1 MAAEKETARPSGVGS
16 PAAREAPAS
25 NTTTSA
31 NDPGWSRHQ
40 IVAVGNM
47 ASGSDGTTVTPS
59 VATAGTEDRPPSVA
73 VGGAS
78 DANIT
83 AALGVP
89 SLDGLDGLGAVG
101 GGAHAE
107 DEHVVAS
114 TMQPRAALLAT
125 LLAGRWRCAFSQK
138 TDAPTVQ

>member
-1 MAAEKETARPSGVGS
+1 MEASASAELYDL
-16 PAAREAPAS
+16 AARA
-25 NTTTSA
+25 
-31 NDPGWSRHQ
+31 
-40 IVAVGNM
+40 
-47 ASGSDGTTVTPS
+47 
-59 VATAGTEDRPPSVA
+59 AGELGQDRPPSAA

-89 SLDGLDGLGAVG
+89 SLDGLGAVG

-125 LLAGRWRCAFSQK
+125 LVAGLI
-138 TDAPTVQ
+138 APRRGAPEG